1 MSNEIQKDFSIT
13 PIDGGEIVRTEYG
26 MYKVENTYKGYTNI
40 LQDRKIVYI
49 AGKGIC
55 LGNFPSKETAYRGIS
70 LYEKMK
76 FGNNSGRYIR
86 ISSNGCPDDPRRV
99 NRIISKSDDGIV
111 YFHNDVYDIMILD
124 KISVSKDP
132 ESASCKIAYLMS
144 NGYEPIVFVS
154 SEKIIN
160 CSPDSINWVITK

>member
-26 MYKVENTYKGYTNI
+26 MYKVDNTYNGYTNI
-40 LQDRKIVYI
+40 FQDRKIVYI

-86 ISSNGCPDDPRRV
+86 ISSNGYPI
-99 NRIISKSDDGIV
+99 NRGHNQHLVYKSETGIV
-111 YFHNDVYDIMILD
+111 CFHDDIYDTMISD
-124 KISVSKDP
+124 KVSVSKDP

-144 NGYEPIVFVS
+144 TGYEPIVFVS